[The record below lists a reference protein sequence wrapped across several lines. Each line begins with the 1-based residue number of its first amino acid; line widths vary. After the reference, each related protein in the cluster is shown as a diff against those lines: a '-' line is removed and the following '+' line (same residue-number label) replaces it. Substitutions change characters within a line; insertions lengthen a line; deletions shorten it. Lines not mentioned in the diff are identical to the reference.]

1 MIDKTRRLVIGCGVV
16 ATLAAAGL
24 RAAPAVSVSKAEE
37 VGMSA
42 ERLKRIAPMIQSH
55 IDAKDFSGAVTLV
68 ARKGKVVHFETHGLA
83 DIEAHKSMTT
93 DTLFRLASMTKPV
106 TAVSI
111 LMLVEEG
118 KLVLS
123 DPVSKF
129 VPEYKNPKVAVWNL
143 PGDPAGAG
151 LHLVPAAREITV
163 QDLLT
168 HTSGLANGFEG
179 PAGDYVR
186 RANLPTGGSLDERV
200 KRMGK
205 LPLNFQPGTQWEY
218 SPSTGFDTLGRI
230 VEILSGMTPRSVLQD
245 ARLRSAGHEGH
256 VLHRAGGS
264 RGRRGRRLHAKR
276 QRPGAAAAGARRARR
291 TRRRPYFF
299 RRRRPDRF
307 NALTTCAFSQM
318 LLNGGQLNGV
328 RLLGRKTVELMTS
341 DATGPLDLGN
351 YAGDQVLKGYGF
363 GLGVRVR
370 RSTGDNGWMGSI
382 GDYGWAGALGTYFWI
397 DPKEQLI
404 GIVMIQTRNTRL
416 RMEYPEPGV
425 SGDLRLARSGVT
437 ATSAGLKPAPLVLR
451 PSLVLR
457 PLSRQTRPAY
467 RARRCRSSSRS
478 IAARRSRPASSAP
491 PAGSRTAPT
500 QSAAAARASPSAGRA
515 CRSARR

>member
-1 MIDKTRRLVIGCGVV
+1 MGNTRSDRVVPVVLVAILAASSFG
-16 ATLAAAGL
+16 ATLA
-24 RAAPAVSVSKAEE
+24 VSKGED
-37 VGMSA
+37 VGMSSD
-42 ERLKRIAPMIQSH
+42 RLTRIHPMIQSH
-55 IDAKDFSGAVTLV
+55 IDGRDFSGAVTLV
-68 ARKGKVVHFETHGLA
+68 ARKGKVVHFEAHGLA
-83 DIEAHKSMTT
+83 DVEAKKAMTK
-93 DTLFRLASMTKPV
+93 DSLFRLASMTKPV

-111 LMLVEEG
+111 LMLLEEG

-143 PGDPAGAG
+143 PSDPAGAG
-151 LHLVPAAREITV
+151 LRLVPAAREITI

-179 PAGDYVR
+179 PAGEYVR
-186 RANLPTGGSLDERV
+186 RANLPSGGSLDERV
-200 KRMGK
+200 KRAAA

-230 VEILSGMTPRSVLQD
+230 VEIVSGMSLEQFFKTRVFEPLGMKDTFFTVPANRMADVAVAYTKGESGLTRPQPPA
-245 ARLRSAGHEGH
+245 ARAETGGPYFSG
-256 VLHRAGGS
+256 AGGLTGS
-264 RGRRGRRLHAKR
+264 
-276 QRPGAAAAGARRARR
+276 AAD
-291 TRRRPYFF
+291 Y
-299 RRRRPDRF
+299 
-307 NALTTCAFSQM
+307 LAFSQM

-341 DATGPLDLGN
+341 DATGPLDLRN

-370 RSTGDNGWMGSI
+370 RTTGENGWMGSV

-416 RMEYPEPGV
+416 RMEYPNLVYQAV
-425 SGDLRLARSGVT
+425 SD
-437 ATSAGLKPAPLVLR
+437 
-451 PSLVLR
+451 
-457 PLSRQTRPAY
+457 
-467 RARRCRSSSRS
+467 
-478 IAARRSRPASSAP
+478 
-491 PAGSRTAPT
+491 
-500 QSAAAARASPSAGRA
+500 
-515 CRSARR
+515 

>member
-1 MIDKTRRLVIGCGVV
+1 MSSTMQRRLVSMAAVAAVV
-16 ATLAAAGL
+16 ATGL
-24 RAAPAVSVSKAEE
+24 GAAPALSKAED

-42 ERLKRIAPMIQSH
+42 ERLKRIHPMIQSH

-68 ARKGKVVHFETHGLA
+68 ARKGKIVHFESHGLA
-83 DIEAHKSMTT
+83 DVEARKAMTN
-93 DTLFRLASMTKPV
+93 DALFRLASMTKPV

-163 QDLLT
+163 RDLLT
-168 HTSGLANGFEG
+168 HTSGLANAFEG
-179 PAGDYVR
+179 PAGEYVR

-230 VEILSGMTPRSVLQD
+230 VELLSGMTLDQFFKTRVFDPLGMKDTFFLVPADRRADVAVPYQKNETGLVRPP
-245 ARLRSAGHEGH
+245 ASAPATGVEPTAQYFSG
-256 VLHRAGGS
+256 AGGLTGS
-264 RGRRGRRLHAKR
+264 
-276 QRPGAAAAGARRARR
+276 AADYLR
-291 TRRRPYFF
+291 
-299 RRRRPDRF
+299 
-307 NALTTCAFSQM
+307 FSQM
-318 LLNGGQLNGV
+318 LLNGGSLEGV

-341 DATGPLDLGN
+341 DAIGPLDLGN

-363 GLGVRVR
+363 GLGIRVR
-370 RSTGDNGWMGSI
+370 RSTGDNGWMGSP
-382 GDYGWAGALGTYFWI
+382 GDFGWAGALGTYFWI
-397 DPKEQLI
+397 DPKEQLV
-404 GIVMIQTRNTRL
+404 GIVMIQTRNTKL
-416 RMEYPEPGV
+416 RMEYPNV
-425 SGDLRLARSGVT
+425 VYQAISD
-437 ATSAGLKPAPLVLR
+437 
-451 PSLVLR
+451 
-457 PLSRQTRPAY
+457 
-467 RARRCRSSSRS
+467 
-478 IAARRSRPASSAP
+478 
-491 PAGSRTAPT
+491 
-500 QSAAAARASPSAGRA
+500 
-515 CRSARR
+515 